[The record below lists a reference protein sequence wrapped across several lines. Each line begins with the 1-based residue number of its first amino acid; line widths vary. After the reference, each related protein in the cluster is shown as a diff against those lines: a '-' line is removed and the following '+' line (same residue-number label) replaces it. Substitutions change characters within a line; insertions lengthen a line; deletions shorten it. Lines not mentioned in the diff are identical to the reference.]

1 MIQIA
6 FEIPY
11 GNDEPNDIEKII
23 YLADRL
29 SQSEGINKI
38 VLSLLSSPKLVYGKN
53 FDMMALFKENYPMYF
68 QDEKNTFN
76 LNMTQRTNDNYQ
88 EILDEAA

>member
-1 MIQIA
+1 
-6 FEIPY
+6 
-11 GNDEPNDIEKII
+11 
-23 YLADRL
+23 
-29 SQSEGINKI
+29 
-38 VLSLLSSPKLVYGKN
+38 
-53 FDMMALFKENYPMYF
+53 MMALFKENYPMYF